1 MPKLQAISETSLY
14 ADDLDRA
21 IDFYSRILGLRQ
33 ISSMNERGVVFR
45 VNAEQVLII
54 FDPAVTRADDSVVP
68 SHGCEGAGH
77 AAFSIEPSAL
87 AEWRQSLIDNKVII
101 EREVDWPRGGRSIYF
116 RDPAGNSIELVA
128 GPLWPD

>member
-1 MPKLQAISETSLY
+1 
-14 ADDLDRA
+14 
-21 IDFYSRILGLRQ
+21 
-33 ISSMNERGVVFR
+33 MNDRGVVFR

-54 FDPAVTRADDSVVP
+54 FDPAVTRADDTMVP
-68 SHGCEGAGH
+68 AHGCEGAGH
-77 AAFSIEPSAL
+77 TAFSIEPATL
-87 AEWRQSLIDNKVII
+87 AEWRQSLIGHQVQI